1 MSLFDEIECKMPLP
15 GDVPEFLKKFPLFQ
29 THDLG
34 QGMNE
39 YEISEQGEIFLVH
52 SALFGLI
59 AGAFGKSSE
68 DIRNYESKTPMIWKR
83 KKIHMH
89 ASNIRGGSP
98 SKDGY
103 VYYTDDGSDYIS
115 INYVVQIRDGKVSS
129 IKETGRSVQPAKKIS
144 EMK

>member
-1 MSLFDEIECKMPLP
+1 MSLFDEIECKMSLP
-15 GDVPEFLKKFPLFQ
+15 GDVPEFLKNLPLFQ
-29 THDLG
+29 TYDLG

-39 YEISEQGEIFLVH
+39 YEISEQGEIFLTH

-59 AGAFGKSSE
+59 AGAFDKDPE
-68 DIRNYESKTPMIWKR
+68 EARACEKKTKMTWKR

-103 VYYTDDGSDYIS
+103 VYYTDDGSDCIS
-115 INYVVQIRDGKVSS
+115 INYVVQVRDGNVSS
-129 IKETGRSVQPAKKIS
+129 IKETGRSAQPAKKIS